1 MRQSQPAAK
10 PTAFEGNLD
19 PLGRRIEQGRGKRE
33 ESDLAL
39 QLPPADRL
47 KTAFE
52 KYGISNDT
60 RIILY
65 WSSGWYSPT
74 TRVYFTLDYVGLAA
88 NTSLT
93 VGEATIEGDVT
104 DSVTTTRLAAFVD
117 ERIGQRSLRGL
128 GTWSQVDAAFE
139 HWGEQLANRLV
150 ALREGKPV
158 E

>member
-1 MRQSQPAAK
+1 MTVPASWLVQNIDSK
-10 PTAFEGNLD
+10 NLVIFHIGPKAD
-19 PLGRRIEQGRGKRE
+19 YDTGHIPGAQFIELNEISLSRE

-88 NTSLT
+88 NTSILEGGMPAWTASGKTLT
-93 VGEATIEGDVT
+93 KDV
-104 DSVTTTRLAAFVD
+104 VAAK
-117 ERIGQRSLRGL
+117 S
-128 GTWSQVDAAFE
+128 GTL
-139 HWGEQLANRLV
+139 HPR
-150 ALREGKPV
+150 P
-158 E
+158 